1 MPLWRLIVKIQV
13 VRHDKEIWPLEVNY
27 ILGSG
32 AETWKKLLTSTLS
45 LRGIFSMR
53 NLQQR
58 THKTFLALACAAITT
73 PALAGSLETE
83 FSDIR
88 VSGGA
93 SGGYVYADS
102 EITRQTDQS
111 RLMDFLLGID
121 ASTRDGRAEIS
132 AGVGIL
138 PAYALMDEGVDEA
151 GSGAE
156 VQYAEVIVHP
166 SDSWTLELG
175 KMPSNVGFEDTIMY
189 NNANVMESVQA
200 ITQPGFFN
208 AARLSYGN
216 DNFSV
221 YAEQGDE
228 EYEAP
233 SGATSGQSWSAGAM
247 GSAGGVEYV
256 VGYHGYAGL
265 RTLFDLIVSGNVGGM
280 DVTVAVDRLKLEDA
294 ALASPTDT
302 NHAESIAIYV
312 SGPTAGEFSFP
323 IRIEAFDDH
332 SNGLYGNSN
341 GGAGK
346 GNSLTITPTWNI
358 SENAFLR
365 SDISYLKTDN
375 KIFNDKGTMKDS
387 RMGIALQAGY
397 RL

>member
-1 MPLWRLIVKIQV
+1 
-13 VRHDKEIWPLEVNY
+13 
-27 ILGSG
+27 
-32 AETWKKLLTSTLS
+32 
-45 LRGIFSMR
+45 MR
-53 NLQQR
+53 A
-58 THKTFLALACAAITT
+58 HKSVLALACAIASGSV
-73 PALAGSLETE
+73 LAGSLETE
-83 FSDIR
+83 FGDVH

-93 SGGYVYADS
+93 SGGYVYGSS
-102 EITRQTDQS
+102 EITRKNDQS

-121 ASTRDGRAEIS
+121 TSTRDGRAEIS
-132 AGVGIL
+132 AGIGNL
-138 PAYALMDEGVDEA
+138 PAYALMDDGVDAA
-151 GSGAE
+151 GSGTD

-166 SDSWTLELG
+166 SDNWTLELG

-216 DNFSV
+216 DDFSV

-233 SGATSGQSWSAGAM
+233 SGAISGQSWSAGAM

-265 RTLFDLIVSGNVGGM
+265 RTLFDLIVTGNVGGM

-294 ALASPTDT
+294 ALANPTDT
-302 NHAESIAIYV
+302 NHAESVAIYL

-332 SNGLYGNSN
+332 GNGLYR
-341 GGAGK
+341 GAGK

-365 SDISYLKTDN
+365 SDISYVKTDN
-375 KIFNDKGTMKDS
+375 QIFDDNGTFKDS
-387 RMGIALQAGY
+387 RVGIALQAGY